1 MFLIHYITISISADK
16 RHGPRPKEK
25 RTTSPQYRQPK
36 SPKGG
41 VINVTLSDPSDLTV
55 DGKSGYLWS

>member
-16 RHGPRPKEK
+16 RHGPRPREK
-25 RTTSPQYRQPK
+25 RTASPHRQPPNR
-36 SPKGG
+36 PKGG
-41 VINVTLSDPSDLTV
+41 VINVVLSDPSDLTV